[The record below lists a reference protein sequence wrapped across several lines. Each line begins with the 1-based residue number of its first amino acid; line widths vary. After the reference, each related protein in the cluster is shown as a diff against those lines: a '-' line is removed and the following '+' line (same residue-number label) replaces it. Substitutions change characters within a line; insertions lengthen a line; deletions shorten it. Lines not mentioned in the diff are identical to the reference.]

1 MMRFKNRRGTA
12 PLNWWLLFMTLVI
25 AFLVWL
31 WKIVQPPL
39 PPLSVTLTA
48 PASVR
53 IDDYTDFTGTVKNG
67 DGTPAKGEP
76 VALKLYKPDGT
87 VGFEGSAVTWA
98 DQDPS
103 NSPPGTFEFA
113 WLGVAP
119 EGSWQAEASVRGAV
133 SGRKT
138 FIKCTAWTEVIISSI
153 SPRLYLTKFI

>member
-1 MMRFKNRRGTA
+1 
-12 PLNWWLLFMTLVI
+12 MTLVI